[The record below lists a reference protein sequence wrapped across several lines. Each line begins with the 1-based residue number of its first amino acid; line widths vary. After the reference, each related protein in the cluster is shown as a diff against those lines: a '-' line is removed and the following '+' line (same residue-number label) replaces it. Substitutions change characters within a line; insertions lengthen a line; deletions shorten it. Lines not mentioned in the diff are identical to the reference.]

1 MRQRKVKLAT
11 ESNLS
16 LQGVHIGL
24 EKVKLDD
31 RPTYLEI
38 GSGKGQFITSMAKDF
53 PKIHFIA
60 IEVNIDVCFRI
71 LEKKIQDQIENL
83 SIILGDAMHLTS
95 YFEPQSIDAIYLNF
109 SDPWPKAK
117 HHKRRL
123 SSTLFLD
130 LYRHILKPHGFIQL
144 RTDHE
149 QFFNHS
155 MTYMSPYFEITDISR
170 NLPESRY
177 MTEYEV
183 KKRTLG
189 PIYQCTGKVDH
200 HAKPHL

>member
-16 LQGVHIGL
+16 EQGVHIGL
-24 EKVKLDD
+24 DFIPTDD
-31 RPTYLEI
+31 RQIYLEI

-53 PKIHFIA
+53 PKIHFVA
-60 IEVNIDVCFRI
+60 LEVNIDVCFRI
-71 LEKKIQDQIENL
+71 LEKKIAFNIDNL
-83 SIILGDAMHLTS
+83 TIILGDAMHLLS
-95 YFEPQSIDAIYLNF
+95 YFHPQSVDAIYLNF

-123 SSTLFLD
+123 TSELFLD
-130 LYRHILKPHGFIQL
+130 LYRAILKPHGFIQF
-144 RTDHE
+144 RTDHAS
-149 QFFNHS
+149 FFDDS
-155 MTYMSPYFEITDISR
+155 ITYMSPYFEMVDIQR
-170 NLPESRY
+170 DLPETRY

>member
-16 LQGVHIGL
+16 EQGVHIGL
-24 EKVKLDD
+24 SFITTDD
-31 RPTYLEI
+31 RPVYLEI

-53 PKIHFIA
+53 PKIHFVA

-71 LEKKIQDQIENL
+71 LEKKIQDQIDNL
-83 SIILGDAMHLTS
+83 TIILGDAMHLES
-95 YFEPQSIDAIYLNF
+95 YFHPASVDAIYLNF

-123 SSTLFLD
+123 TSELFLH
-130 LYRHILKPHGFIQL
+130 LYLRILKPHGFIQF
-144 RTDHE
+144 RTDHAS
-149 QFFNHS
+149 FFEDS
-155 MTYMSPYFEITDISR
+155 IQSLSPYFEVVDIIKD
-170 NLPESRY
+170 LPETRY

-200 HAKPHL
+200 HAKSNL